1 MAIELV
7 QKKAWQT
14 ERRFV
19 LYSDR
24 LVVESITWRRVV
36 QYDVRLDQLGFD
48 LLYEAENTAIWKL
61 ALRFTMFTAA
71 FAAIGL
77 LGALEGDF
85 LPWLLVTIFSFLA
98 ATWVFFRPYM
108 DDLILAGGAVKL
120 RLFRAT
126 PSEKVVLDFV
136 EQIKF
141 QYKENLKERYTV
153 FDEATA
159 ESDYYARLGWLLE
172 NGVITEEEHDEFKV
186 TFDIQKLL

>member
-24 LVVESITWRRVV
+24 LVVEAITWRRVV

-48 LLYEAENTAIWKL
+48 LRYEAENTAIWKL
-61 ALRFTMFTAA
+61 ALRCLVFTAT
-71 FAAIGL
+71 FAVVGL
-77 LGALEGDF
+77 LEALDGAF
-85 LPWLLVTIFSFLA
+85 LPWLLVTIFSFSA
-98 ATWVFFRPYM
+98 ATWVFFRPYQ
-108 DDLILAGGAVKL
+108 DDLILSGGAVPL

-126 PSEKVVLDFV
+126 PSERIVLEFV
-136 EQIKF
+136 EQIKS

-186 TFDIQKLL
+186 SFDIQKLL